1 MNERRTDRNR
11 ARPGKEGMVGVPA
24 NGMGI
29 ISGNVA
35 TDEAATFGLL
45 HRFVQG
51 IEFPEAEA
59 EIRKFVDDVPDLSDA
74 DVPGLMAA
82 VFDRPAIPTPF
93 HQE

>member
-1 MNERRTDRNR
+1 MTIWFSIEFEENLRLR
-11 ARPGKEGMVGVPA
+11 AEC
-24 NGMGI
+24 
-29 ISGNVA
+29 
-35 TDEAATFGLL
+35 LL

-59 EIRKFVDDVPDLSDA
+59 EIRKFVDDFPDLSDA

-82 VFDRPAIPTPF
+82 VFGRPAIRTPF